1 MHTFTKR
8 LISLSLSLV
17 IAAPAILAS
26 ACSSKARAKTVIA
39 EDSTWFDSRVTYV
52 DNGLDPADYFYT
64 DNHVLGIAG
73 DLIVFET
80 IGSEY
85 YDLDDYDN
93 SDEAFG
99 FIQVYDS
106 NGVHQYDKDTKE
118 IVRGHDPDAGHIIVE
133 SVSV

>member
-1 MHTFTKR
+1 MHILTKR
-8 LISLSLSLV
+8 LTSLSLSLV
-17 IAAPAILAS
+17 LMAPVIFAS
-26 ACSSKARAKTVIA
+26 ACRSNARAKSTIA

-52 DNGLDPADYFYT
+52 DNGLDPAGYFYT
-64 DNHVLGIAG
+64 DDHVLGMAG
-73 DLIVFET
+73 GLIVFET

-106 NGVHQYDKDTKE
+106 NGVHQYDK
-118 IVRGHDPDAGHIIVE
+118 IGRAHV
-133 SVSV
+133 